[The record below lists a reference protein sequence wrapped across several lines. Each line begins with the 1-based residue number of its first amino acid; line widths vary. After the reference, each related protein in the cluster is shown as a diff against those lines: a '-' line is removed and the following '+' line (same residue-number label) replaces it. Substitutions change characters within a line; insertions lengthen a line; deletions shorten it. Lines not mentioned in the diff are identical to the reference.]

1 NLDLAGES
9 RTAEVLPEPQILVE
23 ENSEPNILLKPSG
36 DDQTADSNSE
46 APQVSN
52 EESTIS
58 CVKEEADVTPPNL
71 KKNPLQSTDPELIK
85 QRMEALPRAVREVV
99 DLKFQGEYFA
109 IEKIDRSKLI

>member
-1 NLDLAGES
+1 M
-9 RTAEVLPEPQILVE
+9 TEVLTEEKPEP
-23 ENSEPNILLKPSG
+23 NSLQKPSEG
-36 DDQTADSNSE
+36 DQTKSSISE
-46 APQVSN
+46 APQVPN
-52 EESTIS
+52 EDTTIS
-58 CVKEEADVTPPNL
+58 GVKEEADVTPPNL